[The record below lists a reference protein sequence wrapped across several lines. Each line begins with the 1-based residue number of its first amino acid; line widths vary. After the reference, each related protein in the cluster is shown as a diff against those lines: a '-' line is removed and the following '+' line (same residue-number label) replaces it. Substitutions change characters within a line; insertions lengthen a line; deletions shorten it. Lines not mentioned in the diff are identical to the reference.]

1 MSWWSTTC
9 AWWPT
14 SPRTDKANGE
24 RSLNSSIDKGLVEWI
39 RDKAKGKTIWRSSG
53 QAKFRDYNRNV
64 TICWEA
70 LI

>member
-1 MSWWSTTC
+1 MCSLNTICVWWRISL
-9 AWWPT
+9 
-14 SPRTDKANGE
+14 RTDKANGE
-24 RSLNSSIDKGLVEWI
+24 RSLNSSIDKGLAEWI

>member
-1 MSWWSTTC
+1 MCSLNTICVWWRISL
-9 AWWPT
+9 
-14 SPRTDKANGE
+14 RTDKANGE